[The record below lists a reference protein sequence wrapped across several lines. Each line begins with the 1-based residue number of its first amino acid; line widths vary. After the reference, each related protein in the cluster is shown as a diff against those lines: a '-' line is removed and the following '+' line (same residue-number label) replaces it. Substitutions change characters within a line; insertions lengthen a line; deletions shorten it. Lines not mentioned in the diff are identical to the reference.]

1 MHDKKTREDGASHLD
16 MLNGP
21 IAIKM
26 VWFAL
31 PVAGTAFLQ
40 QLLNAADVAVVGR
53 FASSTA
59 LAAVEPML
67 SSSI

>member
-1 MHDKKTREDGASHLD
+1 MPNNDTQGREASHLD
-16 MLNGP
+16 MLSGP

-40 QLLNAADVAVVGR
+40 QMLNAADVAWVV
-53 FASSTA
+53 TP
-59 LAAVEPML
+59 AVPRWRP
-67 SSSI
+67 